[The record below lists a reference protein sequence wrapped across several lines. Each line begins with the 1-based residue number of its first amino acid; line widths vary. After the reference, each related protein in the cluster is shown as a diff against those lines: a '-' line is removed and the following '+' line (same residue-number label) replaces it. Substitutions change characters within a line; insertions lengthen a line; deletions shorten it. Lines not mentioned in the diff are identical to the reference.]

1 MVQKPKTSHVLLS
14 VMIISVI
21 IFLSAGAIL
30 LYKPIQGPNTFATNL
45 FKRPKNSFQDPFQ
58 TEEVRNPRTTASW
71 GPWSSWSQCSYE
83 CLPGESQA
91 RTRTCSDQ
99 RLGTQ
104 VDLKL
109 CLAHGSAN
117 SELRL
122 CECSTF
128 ERRTTTERE
137 ENKEDQTTGKYYFKY

>member
-1 MVQKPKTSHVLLS
+1 MNV
-14 VMIISVI
+14 
-21 IFLSAGAIL
+21 IL
-30 LYKPIQGPNTFATNL
+30 LLDYVKPQLAFNKKEKDVNILHTNL
-45 FKRPKNSFQDPFQ
+45 LYIFSSS
-58 TEEVRNPRTTASW
+58 EVRNPRTTASW

-109 CLAHGSAN
+109 CLAHVS
-117 SELRL
+117 
-122 CECSTF
+122 F
-128 ERRTTTERE
+128 
-137 ENKEDQTTGKYYFKY
+137 